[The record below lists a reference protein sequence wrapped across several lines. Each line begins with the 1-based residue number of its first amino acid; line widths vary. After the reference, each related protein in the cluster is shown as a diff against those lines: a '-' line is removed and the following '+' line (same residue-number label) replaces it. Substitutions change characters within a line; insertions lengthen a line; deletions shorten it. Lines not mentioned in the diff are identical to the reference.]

1 VGEREVFPFTLHA
14 FTLHGEAFEI
24 HPSPSLLTELTV
36 STYAAPLK
44 DMQFVIKDLVGLDQ
58 ISAMPECAEVSAE
71 LVDAVLEEASK
82 FAAEVLDPLNR
93 SGDQEGVRLAGGNV
107 SVPQGFKQAY
117 EHFVAG
123 GWNGLSGQAE
133 FGGQGL
139 PHVVAMPVQEM
150 WNSANMAFCL
160 CPMLTSGVLE
170 ALRLCGTPE
179 QKKIFLPKLTAGEWC
194 GTMNLTEPQAGSD
207 LSAVRTRAVPEGDH
221 YRIRGTKIFITWGEH
236 DLTQNII
243 HLVLA
248 RTPDAPEGVKGISL
262 FIVPKFLVN
271 PDGSIGE
278 RNDVK
283 CVSIERKLGIH
294 ASPTCVLAYGE
305 EKGAVGYLVG
315 SENRGLEYMFIMM
328 NHARLGVGLEG
339 VALAERAYQHALEY
353 AKTRVQGRAI
363 GQKDGD
369 RVTIIHH
376 PDVRRMLMTMK
387 AQTEAMRALAYTA
400 SAVLDISRHHADGK
414 ERRRNQALVDFL
426 IPVVKGW
433 CTEQCL
439 EVAST
444 GVQVHG
450 GMGFVEETG
459 AAQFLRDARI
469 TTIYE
474 GTTGIQAADL
484 VGRKVGFEQ
493 GATAFAVI
501 DEMRTLDGGLARSK
515 NADVA
520 AARDNFKHAV
530 DGLAA
535 ATQWIVGTFPKDPNA
550 AAAVSVPYLKLWG
563 TVAGGWLMARAAL
576 IAESKL
582 ATGTGDADF
591 CRAKIITARFYA
603 EHILPQAAALSSEV
617 VNGAASVLALAEA
630 QF

>member
-1 VGEREVFPFTLHA
+1 MSA
-14 FTLHGEAFEI
+14 
-24 HPSPSLLTELTV
+24 
-36 STYAAPLK
+36 YAAPLQ
-44 DMQFVIKDLVGLDQ
+44 DMKFVINELVG
-58 ISAMPECAEVSAE
+58 ISDITAMPQCAEITGD
-71 LVDAVLEEASK
+71 LVDAVLDEAAK
-82 FAAEVLDPLNR
+82 FASGVLDPLNR
-93 SGDQEGVRLAGGNV
+93 VGDKEGSRFIDGKVTT
-107 SVPQGFKQAY
+107 PQGFKDAY
-117 EHFVAG
+117 QQFIAG
-123 GWNGLSGQAE
+123 GWNGLSGDTA

-170 ALRLCGTPE
+170 ALKLIGTAE
-179 QKKIFLPKLTAGEWC
+179 QKALYLPKLTAGTWA

-221 YRIRGTKIFITWGEH
+221 YRLHGTKIFITWGEH
-236 DLTQNII
+236 DMAENIV

-271 PDGSIGE
+271 ADGSLGE

-283 CVSIERKLGIH
+283 CVSIEHKLGIN
-294 ASPTCVLAYGE
+294 ASPTCVLAYGDS
-305 EKGAVGYLVG
+305 KGAVGYLVG
-315 SENRGLEYMFIMM
+315 EENRGLEYMFIMM

-339 VALAERAYQHALEY
+339 VAIAERAYQHAREY

-363 GQKDGD
+363 GQRSGD

-376 PDVRRMLMTMK
+376 PDVKRMLLMMK
-387 AQTEAMRALAYTA
+387 AQAEAMRAVAYTA
-400 SAVLDISRHHADGK
+400 SAALDKSRHHPDDK
-414 ERRRNQALVDFL
+414 ERRRQQALVDFL
-426 IPVVKGW
+426 IPIVKGW
-433 CTEQCL
+433 CTEQCV

-444 GVQVHG
+444 GVQIHG

-459 AAQFLRDARI
+459 AAQYLRDARI

-484 VGRKVGFEQ
+484 VGRKVAYEK
-493 GATAFAVI
+493 GATAFAI
-501 DEMRTLDGGLARSK
+501 IEEMRGLDAQLSASS

-520 AARDNFKHAV
+520 AQREGLKRAANAV
-530 DGLAA
+530 AA
-535 ATQWIVGTFPKDPNA
+535 ATQWIVDTFGSNPNA
-550 AAAVSVPYLKLWG
+550 VAAVAVPYLKLWG
-563 TVAGGWLMARAAL
+563 TAAGGWQMARAAL
-576 IAESKL
+576 IAERRL
-582 ATGTGDADF
+582 ADGGDADF
-591 CRAKIITARFYA
+591 YRAKIATARFYS
-603 EHILPQAAALSSEV
+603 EHILPLTAALHSEV
-617 VNGAASVLALAEA
+617 VRGAGSVLALEEA

>member
-1 VGEREVFPFTLHA
+1 MS
-14 FTLHGEAFEI
+14 I
-24 HPSPSLLTELTV
+24 
-36 STYAAPLK
+36 YAAPLK
-44 DMQFVIKDLVGLDQ
+44 DMRFVIKELVGLDQ
-58 ISAMPECAEVSAE
+58 ISAMPECAEVTAD
-71 LVDAVLEEASK
+71 LIDAVLEEASR
-82 FAAEVLDPLNR
+82 FASEALDPLNL
-93 SGDQEGVRLAGGNV
+93 SGDQEGARFAGGNV
-107 SVPQGFKQAY
+107 IAPQGFKQAY
-117 EHFVAG
+117 QQFIAG

-170 ALRLCGTPE
+170 ALRLCGSAE
-179 QKKIFLPKLTAGEWC
+179 QKEVFLPKLTSGEWC

-221 YRIRGTKIFITWGEH
+221 YRIHGTKIFITWGEH

-262 FIVPKFLVN
+262 FIVPKFLNN
-271 PDGSIGE
+271 PDGSLGE
-278 RNDVK
+278 RNDVR
-283 CVSIERKLGIH
+283 CVSIEHKLGIH
-294 ASPTCVLAYGE
+294 ASPTCVLSYGE
-305 EKGAVGYLVG
+305 EKGAIGYLVG
-315 SENRGLEYMFIMM
+315 AENRGLENMFIMM

-339 VALAERAYQHALEY
+339 VALAERAFQHALEY

-363 GQKDGD
+363 GQKSGD

-400 SAVLDISRHHADGK
+400 SAVLDISRHHPDVK

-433 CTEQCL
+433 CTESSV

-444 GVQVHG
+444 GIQIHG

-459 AAQFLRDARI
+459 AAQYLRDARI

-484 VGRKVGFEQ
+484 VGRKVGFEK
-493 GATAFAVI
+493 GATAFAI
-501 DEMRTLDGGLARSK
+501 LDEMRAFDGAIARSK
-515 NADVA
+515 HPDVV
-520 AARDNFKHAV
+520 AARDSFKRAV

-535 ATQWIVGTFPKDPNA
+535 ATQWIVDTFPKDPNA
-550 AAAVSVPYLKLWG
+550 VAAVSVPYLKLWG
-563 TVAGGWLMARAAL
+563 TVAGGWLMARSAL
-576 IAESKL
+576 IAEAKL
-582 ATGTGDADF
+582 AAGAGDADF
-591 CRAKIITARFYA
+591 FRTKIATARFYA
-603 EHILPQAAALSSEV
+603 EHILPQADGLASEV
-617 VNGAASVLALAEA
+617 VNGAASVLAVSEA

>member
-1 VGEREVFPFTLHA
+1 M
-14 FTLHGEAFEI
+14 
-24 HPSPSLLTELTV
+24 

-44 DMQFVIKDLVGLDQ
+44 DMRFVIKELVGLDP
-58 ISAMPECAEVSAE
+58 ISAMPECAEVTAD
-71 LVDAVLEEASK
+71 LIDAVLDEAGK
-82 FAAEVLDPLNR
+82 FASEVLDPLNR
-93 SGDQEGVRLAGGNV
+93 SGDQEGARFAGGNV
-107 SVPQGFKQAY
+107 IAPQGFKQAY
-117 EHFVAG
+117 QQFIAG

-170 ALRLCGTPE
+170 AFRLCGSAE
-179 QKKIFLPKLTAGEWC
+179 QKKMFLPKLTSGEWC

-221 YRIRGTKIFITWGEH
+221 YRIHGTKIFITWGEH

-262 FIVPKFLVN
+262 FIVPKFLIN
-271 PDGSIGE
+271 PDGSLGE
-278 RNDVK
+278 RNDVR
-283 CVSIERKLGIH
+283 CVSIEHKLGIH
-294 ASPTCVLAYGE
+294 ASPTCVLAYGD
-305 EKGAVGYLVG
+305 EKGAIGYLVG
-315 SENRGLEYMFIMM
+315 AENRGLENMFIMM

-363 GQKDGD
+363 GQKSGD

-400 SAVLDISRHHADGK
+400 SAALDISGHHPDGK

-433 CTEQCL
+433 CTESSV

-444 GVQVHG
+444 GIQIHG

-484 VGRKVGFEQ
+484 VGRKVGFEK
-493 GATAFAVI
+493 GATAFAVL
-501 DEMRTLDGGLARSK
+501 DEMRSLDGALARSK

-520 AARDNFKHAV
+520 AARDSFKRAV
-530 DGLAA
+530 DGVAA
-535 ATQWIVGTFPKDPNA
+535 ATQWIVDTFPTGPSA
-550 AAAVSVPYLKLWG
+550 VAAVSVPYLRLWG

-576 IAESKL
+576 LAETKL
-582 ATGTGDADF
+582 SAGAGDADF
-591 CRAKIITARFYA
+591 YRAKIATARFYG
-603 EHILPQAAALSSEV
+603 EHILPQAAALASEV
-617 VNGAASVLALAEA
+617 VNGASSVLALSEA